1 MCVCPTVKPT
11 SVATLFVQDAGDIPF
26 GDKVGHS
33 PWVPAE
39 VAGPP
44 DGTVLVVLHCSTSHA
59 MPSRRGFFFSLALLA
74 AARAH
79 GKESSS
85 VGRYTQQEE
94 EAE

>member
-44 DGTVLVVLHCSTSHA
+44 DGTVLVVLHCTSHA
-59 MPSRRGFFFSLALLA
+59 MPSRGLLLLLGVVGGG
-74 AARAH
+74 ARAWER
-79 GKESSS
+79 K
-85 VGRYTQQEE
+85 QQCR
-94 EAE
+94 